1 VNVEQRSINGKIK
14 MIALDVPSL
23 PQNAWSKE
31 IQKFVDLESK
41 LDEMLLDKYF
51 NLASS
56 TLEGLTQEQKES
68 ITQRPEL
75 DEEAFNF

>member
-1 VNVEQRSINGKIK
+1 MNVEQRSINGKIK

>member
-1 VNVEQRSINGKIK
+1 MNVEQRSINGKIK

-31 IQKFVDLESK
+31 IQKLVDLESK